1 MALSHSP
8 RIVTSNLLMC
18 VDAANEKSYPGTG
31 TTWSD
36 LVNKHDGTMSTPDY
50 NSTAPKTMDFVSD
63 NSDVVQFGIGSDWFP
78 MYNFTLE
85 AWVKSS
91 GMGTSQTLG
100 GIFGFTYG
108 IRLHFSTG
116 GVVRWGV
123 DNGTDLNTVSSGGN
137 YQDGVWH
144 HIVGT
149 KRNDGTTNNGNL
161 YIDGDLK
168 VSESRTWTGT
178 TRWPTN
184 QMHIGRDNNN
194 VGYFLN
200 GSIGLARVYGEEL
213 TAAQVIQNFEA
224 CRGRFGV

>member
-1 MALSHSP
+1 MGLFHSP
-8 RIVTSNLLMC
+8 KIVTNNLLMC

-78 MYNFTLE
+78 MYNFSLE
-85 AWVKSS
+85 IWVKSS

-100 GIFGFTYG
+100 GLFGFTYG
-108 IRLHFSTG
+108 IRLNFNSSGAVT
-116 GVVRWGV
+116 WAV
-123 DNGTDLNTVSSGGN
+123 DNGTDLSAVSNGGN
-137 YQDGVWH
+137 YLDGNWH
-144 HIVGT
+144 HIMAT
-149 KRNDGTTNNGNL
+149 KRNDGTTNNGNV
-161 YIDGDLK
+161 YIDGSLY

-194 VGYFLN
+194 TTYYLN
-200 GSIGLARVYGEEL
+200 GSVGLARVYDVEL
-213 TAAQVIQNFEA
+213 TAAQVQQNFQA
-224 CRGRFGV
+224 CRGRFGI

>member
-8 RIVTSNLLMC
+8 KINKNNLIMC
-18 VDAANEKSYPGTG
+18 VDAANEKSYSGSG
-31 TTWSD
+31 TTWAD
-36 LVNKHDGTMSTPDY
+36 LLGNHDGTMSTPDY

-78 MYNFTLE
+78 LYNFTLE

-108 IRLHFSTG
+108 IRVHFSTG

-123 DNGTDLNTVSSGGN
+123 DNGTDLATVSSGGN

-168 VSESRTWTGT
+168 VSESRTWTGE

-200 GSIGLARVYGEEL
+200 GSIGLARVYNEEL
-213 TAAQVIQNFEA
+213 TAAQVLQNFEST
-224 CRGRFGV
+224 RGRFGV